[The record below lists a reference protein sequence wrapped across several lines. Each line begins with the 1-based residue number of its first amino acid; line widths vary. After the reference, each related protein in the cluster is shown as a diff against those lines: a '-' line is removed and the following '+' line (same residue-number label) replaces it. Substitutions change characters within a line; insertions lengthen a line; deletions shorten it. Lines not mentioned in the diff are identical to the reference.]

1 MLFSSPTP
9 YSFFPG
15 LYLHIPFCLSKCP
28 YCGFYSVPKP
38 ESVDA
43 FVQALLEEIRL
54 ISIQATALP
63 PGESDKMN
71 PNAPLPSRESN
82 GVSLRLPRPSGES
95 DGVSLRL
102 PRPSGERG
110 GVRGE
115 AKFLSTFDTIY
126 FGGGTPSIL
135 RVEQVNNILNQI
147 HKYFHLT
154 GYIEITFESNPGDG
168 ELSYFQ
174 NISGLG
180 INRLNL
186 GVQSFDDRVLKF
198 LGRRHTAD
206 QARKSIQDAR
216 RSGFKN
222 LGLDLIYGIP
232 GQDIDSWLE
241 TLATAL
247 TYSPEHLSCYELTI
261 EENTP
266 FASEVQ
272 SRNFS
277 LPGEENQRE
286 FFVRTSEF
294 LETKGYIHYEVS
306 NFARGKEYLSR
317 HNKKYWDHTPY
328 LGLGPSAHSFNG
340 TRRWWNYRSVE
351 KYIASV
357 EKGTL
362 PLESFE
368 DLTMEQ
374 RMLEGIYFGMRTRKG
389 IDLKKFRKEFQID
402 LEAEKGK
409 TLSLLEEEGLITVK
423 KGILSPTR
431 AGLAV
436 ADRLAL
442 I

>member
-9 YSFFPG
+9 YSLFPG

-54 ISIQATALP
+54 ISIQATPLS
-63 PGESDKMN
+63 PGESDKVN
-71 PNAPLPSRESN
+71 PNALLPSRET
-82 GVSLRLPRPSGES
+82 

-102 PRPSGERG
+102 PRPSGEG
-110 GVRGE
+110 GGARGE
-115 AKFLSTFDTIY
+115 RNVFSTFDTIY
-126 FGGGTPSIL
+126 FGGGTPTIL
-135 RVEQVNNILNQI
+135 GVGDVNNILNQI

-154 GYIEITFESNPGDG
+154 GDIEITFESNPGDG

-174 NISGLG
+174 NIFDLG

-198 LGRRHTAD
+198 LGRRHTAA
-206 QARKSIQDAR
+206 QARKAIQDAR
-216 RSGFKN
+216 QSGFKN

-232 GQDIDSWLE
+232 GQDIDSWIE
-241 TLATAL
+241 TLTTAV

-272 SRNFS
+272 TANFA
-277 LPGEENQRE
+277 LPGEERQRE
-286 FFVRTSEF
+286 FFIRTSEF
-294 LETKGYIHYEVS
+294 LESAGFIHYEVS
-306 NFARGKEYLSR
+306 NFARGEEYLSR
-317 HNKKYWDHTPY
+317 HNQKYWDHTPY

-340 TRRWWNYRSVE
+340 ARRWWNHRSVE
-351 KYIASV
+351 KYMAAIGK
-357 EKGTL
+357 ETL
-362 PLESFE
+362 PIESFE
-368 DLTMEQ
+368 DLTREQ
-374 RMLEGIYFGMRTRKG
+374 RMLEEIYFGMRTRKG
-389 IDLKKFRKEFQID
+389 IDLNRFRKDFEVD
-402 LEAEKGK
+402 LEVDKSK
-409 TLSLLEEEGLITVK
+409 TLSLLKQEGLITIQEGV
-423 KGILSPTR
+423 LSPTR

>member
-1 MLFSSPTP
+1 MPFSSPTF
-9 YSFFPG
+9 YSLFPG

-43 FVQALLEEIRL
+43 FVQALIEEIRL

-63 PGESDKMN
+63 PGESDKVN
-71 PNAPLPSRESN
+71 PNAPLPSRERG
-82 GVSLRLPRPSGES
+82 GVSLS
-95 DGVSLRL
+95 L

-115 AKFLSTFDTIY
+115 GNHFSTFDTIY

-135 RVEQVNNILNQI
+135 RVEQVENILNQI
-147 HKYFHLT
+147 HKYFNLT
-154 GYIEITFESNPGDG
+154 DDIEITFESNPGDG

-174 NISGLG
+174 NLFGLG

-186 GVQSFDDRVLKF
+186 GVQSFNDRVLKF

-232 GQDIDSWLE
+232 RQDIDSWLE

-272 SRNFS
+272 ATNFA
-277 LPGEENQRE
+277 LPDEENQRE
-286 FFVRTSEF
+286 FFIRTSEF
-294 LETKGYIHYEVS
+294 LESAGFIHYEVS
-306 NFARGKEYLSR
+306 NFARGEKYLSR
-317 HNKKYWDHTPY
+317 HNQKYWDHTPY

-340 TRRWWNYRSVE
+340 ARRWWNHRSVE

-362 PLESFE
+362 PIESFE

-389 IDLKKFRKEFQID
+389 IDLKKFRKEFQVD

-409 TLSLLEEEGLITVK
+409 TLSLLEEERLITVK